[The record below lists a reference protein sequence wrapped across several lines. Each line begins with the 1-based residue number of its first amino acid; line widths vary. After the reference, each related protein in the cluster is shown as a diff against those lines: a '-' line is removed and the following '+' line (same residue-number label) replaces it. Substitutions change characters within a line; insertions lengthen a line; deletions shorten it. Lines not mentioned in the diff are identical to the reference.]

1 MSRRLIAAAA
11 IVAAAVTAVPALAE
25 NPFAEQLRPTKLDS
39 RLARQVTLKSS
50 DLPIAYAHAAM
61 QFEGARC
68 ASFHPNVSSF
78 VVTGRRSSA
87 FQNRKQLITVM
98 SSVRVFASELDAR
111 GDFRRVAAATG
122 GSCLGELL
130 ASQGMRVLSTTFSR
144 NVAVGD
150 SAVRYRVVARVNR
163 SDGKVLVHA
172 DMLLMRKGRVAVTLV
187 TVAPLRSPSGQSDLL
202 SMMASR
208 VQPQLIA

>member
-1 MSRRLIAAAA
+1 MSRRLIAAAS
-11 IVAAAVTAVPALAE
+11 IVAAGVAAIPALAE
-25 NPFAEQLRPTKLDS
+25 NPFAEQLHPTKLDS
-39 RLARQVTLKSS
+39 RLAKQVSLKPS
-50 DLPIAYAHAAM
+50 DLPHAYARAAM
-61 QFEGARC
+61 QFEGGRC
-68 ASFHPNVSSF
+68 ASFHPDVSSF

-87 FQNRKQLITVM
+87 FQNSKQFITVM

-111 GDFRRVAAATG
+111 GDFRRVAAAAG

-150 SAVRYRVVARVNR
+150 SAVRYRVVARVNTR
-163 SDGKVLVHA
+163 DAAVPVHA

-187 TVAPLRSPSGQSDLL
+187 TVAPLRSPLGQAALL
-202 SMMASR
+202 SAMASR